1 MSKWRSVP
9 FGDAVEVLKTG
20 PKYSSKTSSVNGT
33 VPVVDQS
40 AAGYIGFHDDEAGV
54 HASISEPVIT
64 FSNHTCAVR
73 FHTTPFSVIQ
83 NVFPMRP
90 KAGIIERFLFWALQ
104 GRVQMSFYG
113 GHFPKLRES
122 EIPVPPLSEQR
133 RIAAILDKAD
143 ELRAKRREAIAKL
156 GTLSQSIFID
166 MFGDPA
172 TNPMAWKTASFGELA
187 LNINNG
193 LFRKNPEYCAPE
205 ETGLPVVWVEELFR
219 GDQIDL
225 SRSRQLQPSS
235 REIEKYGL
243 QYGDILFCR
252 SSLKLDGIAFNN
264 VYLGE
269 ANKALFESHV
279 IRVSL
284 DTDRIN
290 PVFLN
295 CLFRNPNVR
304 AVVKSKSKTATM
316 TTIDQKAICSVN
328 IVLPEYDL
336 QRRFADAVRAI
347 EIQKNR
353 QQVQTTE
360 QGTLFAS
367 LQQRAFA
374 GEL

>member
-1 MSKWRSVP
+1 
-9 FGDAVEVLKTG
+9 
-20 PKYSSKTSSVNGT
+20 
-33 VPVVDQS
+33 
-40 AAGYIGFHDDEAGV
+40 
-54 HASISEPVIT
+54 
-64 FSNHTCAVR
+64 
-73 FHTTPFSVIQ
+73 
-83 NVFPMRP
+83 
-90 KAGIIERFLFWALQ
+90 
-104 GRVQMSFYG
+104 MSFYG